1 MERNARTKKL
11 KIAIIAIA
19 LLLCF
24 ALAVGITTAFYQA
37 QRRAMGSVKMD
48 QGIIID
54 YKGFNKG
61 DENIWQRETTTTFKL
76 FEERDAQPGE
86 QIYAYSAGIRANAES
101 VDFYARLKLEYSFYN
116 VVGDVETP
124 VALANPKSLI
134 TTSSTFFDSN
144 WVESTDG
151 YYYYGAGTVL
161 NKFSK
166 DATNYIDIFAKDGEG
181 NVVAQFLIEGANFV
195 GETAGEGGGFVVE
208 DTYIN
213 KIVVLLT
220 LETLQGDADAEAEGW
235 KITKSSDQ
243 TVDVSGETE
252 ADITIDDIISG
263 DRDGEITIAG
273 DPAQPLTITIGSK
286 AFYGCTKLNLTLS
299 NSENIIYQIAS
310 DAFSEG
316 ATIMYGTTDVSS
328 LVINPSTSGKTA
340 GAANRWQVAEPN
352 LYLFLPSALTST
364 GDDTTYG
371 DYQYTDDQGTWYFD
385 LIDESGNKVSALSS
399 RTSGGVSTL
408 GASTLESTNNY
419 TAKINYVVTDLTNLV
434 IPTYIGSDIDST
446 RYVVTKLSYYTAT
459 MFSNRDYIETV
470 VLPSQLKIIDWYVFL
485 GAGRLQSVTIPESVT
500 DIKMS
505 AFENCK
511 ALTSITIPEGVKS
524 IGKWAFK
531 GCSNLSSI
539 TISSSVAEIGEEAFA
554 NNPSLTSIVVS
565 SGNSTYKSSGNCL
578 IETAS
583 KTLLTG
589 CKTSNIPSDGSVE
602 IIARGA
608 FAYCDG
614 LTSINIADSVK
625 AINAGAFEYCTNLKT
640 VSLPNSL
647 TYIGGHAFGD
657 TGLTS
662 VTIPKNVTTI
672 GSADIYE
679 FNPFSGCSDLET
691 ISVSILNKRY
701 TSKNNCLIDTYSKTL
716 IAGSNSSVIPTDGSV
731 LIIGEF
737 AFSGLKIE
745 SLYIPAAVQ
754 EVKEKAIYLE
764 QLTTLEIHANTVKSL
779 TMVSA
784 SPSSEPPL
792 ENIIFG
798 DEVVNVYV
806 GIGAFSNLKSVYI
819 GAGLKD
825 LTNLLSENKNF
836 KNINFEISADNPY
849 LTITNSLLIQKQSG
863 YVTIKKYLGDKDTLT
878 TVELPTSVVL
888 GNETLNVECIG
899 RGLFQNCKN
908 LTSVVNLDNIIIIG
922 ANAFENTN
930 LTSINLGANLTEIGT
945 DAFSGT
951 ALSSINIPD
960 SVTYIGGGAFSST
973 ALTSITIPDSVISLG
988 DGGETF
994 RGCTSLTSA
1003 VIGNG
1008 VSRIPYSCFYGCTS
1022 LGTVTLG
1029 SKVTEIGNS
1038 AFYDCSNLTTVIW
1051 NVTYDLGGVN
1061 ATGPSL
1067 TQYNT
1072 SSTGGLSITDT
1083 LVAPTSIEDG
1093 YTFEGWSD
1101 GSTIY
1106 AAGSDYTFTIT
1117 NRNLTAVWSKYKVS
1131 FDANGGEGSH
1141 GEIIVDK
1148 GNSIALPNF
1157 DNFTRDGYAA
1167 LGWAVDKSATNA
1179 DYQALASY
1187 TPTQSIT
1194 LYVIWVK
1201 VNNDYTTGYTNL
1213 IFDLNG
1219 GIGKITFEG
1228 VYPTQYANITL
1239 PDISGVTKEGCIFL
1253 GWSIN
1258 ADNTNY
1264 YQAGQSVG
1272 LYSSNCPIIAVWH
1285 SPITVI
1291 ITGNGGVGE
1300 DIVIAEQDGSSTINL
1315 DDYINSF
1322 TAPEG
1327 YYFTNWETNTG
1338 RTYSKGQTFNFLDYS
1353 ETVIIKAVWAA
1364 LYNDA
1369 TTGYTNLKFDLNG
1382 GAGKVNFSGVYLGGA
1397 MITFPEITGV
1407 TKEGYVFVGWSN
1419 KQDGSGSIYIAGASS
1434 NWSANDTIYAV
1445 WSKLITINFDLNG
1458 GEGTVPSP
1466 ITTAYRA
1473 NYTINTGNAFTKEGY
1488 KFAGWTLVDAEGN
1501 EYATFGYNQSGT
1513 FDYSGE
1519 NYTLK
1524 ARWTGPTTVTFYND
1538 DTKSQSFTMTG
1549 FFEADGLTFPDDQN
1563 IISKEGYVFIGWNTS
1578 ANASWVAFEIN
1589 SRINS
1594 ISNTE
1599 FYAVWKTESECT
1611 KYVFDLSEVDGQAN
1625 IVRVGYEGS
1634 FQISSIEIL
1643 STLRNSSGQLISG
1656 WTETQGS
1663 SNQDYSMTSWLH
1675 YGWYHG
1681 QTKTL
1686 YPIWVTPVTLTFD
1699 ANGGEGDVPSPI
1711 ETYYQGQFDI
1721 PAVSL
1726 TKEGYVFAGWAW
1738 ESNATYSVYENG
1750 STNNGYYESDGKST
1764 LYAFWAVPRTLTF
1777 DSNGGQGEVPASI
1790 STYYEGRFDIPSV
1803 TLTKEGYTFLGWSF
1817 TKNLTSTYGSGD
1829 IYENGETDRGYYY
1842 NADKT
1847 LYAVWG
1853 KPVTITFDMN
1863 DGTGTSLGT
1872 VTVSFGES
1880 FNFPTKPSRT
1890 GYKFLGWHYK
1900 QNAGN
1905 GYWSEG
1911 TTSANSRFISGSVTI
1926 YAQWEVLNNQVYVGS
1941 LTESELAA
1949 IQAVWS
1955 GKSSLSQISDRTLIQ
1970 SMYNN
1975 NIHSRFGVNVY
1986 LNDVKLGL
1994 NHTDSYNYGFSY
2006 DTNYAKLSTNTYV
2019 FEFENAMP
2027 TGWKLVNYR
2036 YEVQAQGD
2044 VTIVDGK
2051 ARATV
2056 NYSYIES
2063 FADPSDNLFLMFV
2076 LPSAPEEST
2085 SVGINISAAPGNVIE
2100 KMVTG
2105 DSTFEWSYFLQT
2117 GFLIEIYDGEN
2128 NLLWLGNPSSSNGG
2142 MVSYRFATGTYKLRI
2157 YTTNVVGFGIYSAAD
2172 ASLITGQDV
2181 SSVTHGDNY
2190 SEVTFNYT
2198 FADGNPDMIL
2208 LFSMADVEVDAAK
2221 LQSLVTSFNMCGPD
2235 NVVGTWVTTLIK
2247 MMTGEDVPA
2256 DELNYAGYMG
2266 MLYQNYFNGT
2276 IANIPNFSIYDSNG
2290 NEICSLSNITE
2301 NIENVYI
2308 ITRGATYTIKF
2319 ASEVKNVFI
2328 ADGDSIVPN
2337 ELIPVSYNE
2346 TTGTWDATVTA
2357 YDIEYMMFL
2366 VFTADIDLEA
2376 YEDLPQYD
2384 ANEDYTGYL
2393 DF

>member
-1711 ETYYQGQFDI
+1711 ETYYQGYFDI

-1738 ESNATYSVYENG
+1738 TSNATYSNYENG
-1750 STNNGYYESDGKST
+1750 STNNGYWESDGRST
-1764 LYAFWAVPRTLTF
+1764 LYAVWAVPRTITF

-1790 STYYEGRFDIPSV
+1790 STYYEGRFEVPSAN
-1803 TLTKEGYTFLGWSF
+1803 LTKEGYTFLGWSF
-1817 TKNLTSTYGSGD
+1817 TKNLTSTYGGGD
-1829 IYENGETDRGYYY
+1829 IYESGDTRRYGY

-1853 KPVTITFDMN
+1853 APVTITFDMN

-1872 VTVSFGES
+1872 ATVSFGET
-1880 FNFPTKPSRT
+1880 FNFPSNPSRT
-1890 GYKFLGWHYK
+1890 GYNFLGWDYR

-1905 GYWSEG
+1905 DRYWGEG
-1911 TTSANSRFISGSVTI
+1911 ATSSNSRFISGDATI
-1926 YAQWEVLNNQVYVGS
+1926 YAQWEVLSNQVYVGS
-1941 LTESELAA
+1941 LTTSELAA

-1955 GKSSLSQISDRTLIQ
+1955 GKSSLSQITDRSLIQ

-1975 NIHSRFGVNVY
+1975 NVHSRFGINVY

-1994 NHTDSYNYGFSY
+1994 KHTDSYDYGFNY

-2019 FEFENAMP
+2019 FEFENALP

-2036 YEVQAQGD
+2036 YEVKAQGD

-2056 NYSYIES
+2056 NYSYIEY

-2076 LPSAPEEST
+2076 LPSMPAESESVAV
-2085 SVGINISAAPGNVIE
+2085 SVGALPGNVIGNSDLE
-2100 KMVTG
+2100 G
-2105 DSTFEWSYFLQT
+2105 GFLGLT
-2117 GFLIEIYDGEN
+2117 GFKVEIYDASTDAM
-2128 NLLWLGNPSSSNGG
+2128 LWLGTLKNSAIE
-2142 MVSYRFATGTYKLRI
+2142 YRFATGTYKVRV
-2157 YTTNVVGFGIYSAAD
+2157 YTTNVVGVGVYNTDGAVVEGLASA
-2172 ASLITGQDV
+2172 
-2181 SSVTHGDNY
+2181 VTYGDGY
-2190 SEVTFNYT
+2190 SEVTINYT
-2198 FADGNPDMIL
+2198 FAEGNPDLKVYFLMHD
-2208 LFSMADVEVDAAK
+2208 FSMEGE
-2221 LQSLVTSFNMCGPD
+2221 MYE
-2235 NVVGTWVTTLIK
+2235 I
-2247 MMTGEDVPA
+2247 MTMA
-2256 DELNYAGYMG
+2256 M
-2266 MLYQNYFNGT
+2266 FNGPYNLQGNFFKAMLQLEMGVGDLT
-2276 IANIPNFSIYDSNG
+2276 DDEMNRAFYNYMLIQEYIGSSLKLTPDFTLYSSEGYELRVFDGNISLESESEGMIFIG
-2290 NEICSLSNITE
+2290 NPQT
-2301 NIENVYI
+2301 
-2308 ITRGATYTIKF
+2308 TYTIKF
-2319 ASEVKNVFI
+2319 TSEVVEMLVVNMETFGI
-2328 ADGDSIVPN
+2328 EGDLTPT
-2337 ELIPVSYNE
+2337 YNAE
-2346 TTGTWDATVTA
+2346 TGTWDVT
-2357 YDIEYMMFL
+2357 
-2366 VFTADIDLEA
+2366 FTPCEGASVLIFYTPDIDLSA
-2376 YEDLPQYD
+2376 YEGLPEYD
-2384 ANEDYTGYL
+2384 PNTDYSSYFG
-2393 DF
+2393 